1 MNKTLPARLS
11 KLAPPAAL
19 TALLVLP
26 LASQAM
32 DFGGIVKLGYD
43 FGGEK
48 MVSATLVSTSGS
60 TTNQAIYANS
70 GLVLAGGVSML
81 NDAKNFSMDA
91 TIGWKSDS
99 INASNQDF
107 EFTRYPL
114 DVLAFYNLPLGEKG
128 RTRMRFGGGLTYH
141 LNPQFSASGSLA
153 NGKVDFDNALG
164 FVAQIDA
171 VMGRGGSGLN
181 FGLRFTSVN
190 YEADGV
196 ESIRGNGAGLF
207 VGGIF

>member
-1 MNKTLPARLS
+1 MNNILS
-11 KLAPPAAL
+11 THLSDFAPAA
-19 TALLVLP
+19 ALVSLLAFP

-48 MVSATLVSTSGS
+48 MVSATLVTSSG
-60 TTNQAIYANS
+60 TTKEAIFANS

-99 INASNQDF
+99 ISASNQDF
-107 EFTRYPL
+107 EFARYPL
-114 DVLAFYNLPLGEKG
+114 DVLAFYNTPIGDTGKARL
-128 RTRMRFGGGLTYH
+128 RIGGGLTYH
-141 LNPQFSASGSLA
+141 LNPKFSASGSLA
-153 NGKVDFDNALG
+153 YGKVDFDNALG

-171 VMGRGGSGLN
+171 VMGRGNSGLN

-196 ESIRGNGAGLF
+196 ESIQGNGAGLF
-207 VGGIF
+207 VGGFF